1 MSLAPD
7 PDFWKDMAGW
17 LWALLLLPMGKLW
30 TRIWSAVQKDDF
42 NKYAA
47 EVKETFKAHAEID
60 EKNAEKTRQSLIDI
74 FQRLDE
80 QGKGIARIET
90 AVSFMRERE

>member
-7 PDFWKDMAGW
+7 PDFWKDIANW
-17 LWALLLLPMGKLW
+17 LWALLLLPVGTLWRKVMG
-30 TRIWSAVQKDDF
+30 AVQKDDF
-42 NKYAA
+42 NRYAA
-47 EVKETFKAHAEID
+47 EVKDTFKTHAEID

-80 QGKGIARIET
+80 QGQGIARIET
-90 AVSFMRERE
+90 AISFMREKH